1 VAQWPQVYD
10 AELVTIDLIVGTP
23 VEPDAFEGCDLLVC
37 VLHGSY
43 WESVMR
49 CLNDYFGPAHRM
61 GGRVR
66 SANASMCGTAKGKV
80 IGSQFLLKIASVTL
94 MAISTIQGGA
104 LFGAPP
110 EVPPQTKII
119 DDLIQQ
125 GWIDYEVRPSSE
137 IGDAKWCR
145 RVYLDIL
152 GRIPSLEELEAYV
165 SDRGAGKQQRLVE
178 SLLYDEKYT
187 EEYAGNWASVWTNV
201 LIGRGG
207 GNDRRDLTSREGMQK
222 YLRDSFAAN
231 KAYNRMVY
239 ELVTAKGTTK
249 PGTENFNG
257 AVNYLIGKVNAD
269 NAVLAT
275 SSTSRIFLGL
285 QVQCTQCHDHPFNQ
299 WKQQKFWE
307 FNSFFRQSVGLRR
320 FVSGTMDI
328 DHAELADQDFA
339 GEAGDADDAV
349 VFYEIRNGLTM
360 AAYPVFMD
368 AEPTDRR
375 GRVSDVNRRDELG
388 RLMMDS
394 PYLDKM
400 IVNRMWAHF
409 MGYGFTKPVDDL
421 GPHKT
426 PSHPELLETLGQQFR
441 EHSYDLKQLITWIT
455 LSRPYRLSSAMT
467 SYNQLDDPSLG
478 ESPKFSHFYLR
489 QMQAENLYQSL
500 IVAANAQVRGSYE
513 KQEQEKGE
521 WLRQFVVAFG
531 TDEGDEATT
540 FNGSIPQALMMFNG
554 SLVKR
559 ATSSDPETLI
569 GSLTRSNL
577 KIQDQVHRLYL
588 AGLARR
594 ASRDELTLAANLLR
608 ARNGNQ
614 AEALQDLWWA
624 ILNSNEFILQH

>member
-1 VAQWPQVYD
+1 MQTFIQLRSQDVSA
-10 AELVTIDLIVGTP
+10 
-23 VEPDAFEGCDLLVC
+23 PD
-37 VLHGSY
+37 
-43 WESVMR
+43 W
-49 CLNDYFGPAHRM
+49 
-61 GGRVR
+61 
-66 SANASMCGTAKGKV
+66 
-80 IGSQFLLKIASVTL
+80 GSQSRGCGLGRIVFAVTL
-94 MAISTIQGGA
+94 MVTVAVTWSFGLAGRA
-104 LFGAPP
+104 LAAGP
-110 EVPPQTKII
+110 EVPPQSKII
-119 DDLIQQ
+119 DELIEQ
-125 GWIDYEVRPSSE
+125 GWLDYEVRPSANAD
-137 IGDAKWCR
+137 DAKWCR

-152 GRIPSLEELEAYV
+152 GRIPSLSELEEFVKDKDPNKDA
-165 SDRGAGKQQRLVE
+165 KLVE
-178 SLLYDEKYT
+178 KLLYDDKYT
-187 EEYAGNWASVWTNV
+187 EEYARNWSTVWTNI
-201 LIGRGG
+201 LIGRSG

-222 YLRDSFAAN
+222 YLRDAFASN
-231 KAYNRMVY
+231 RPYNRMVY
-239 ELVTAKGTTK
+239 ELVTATGSTK
-249 PGTENFNG
+249 PGTDNFNG

-307 FNSFFRQSVGLRR
+307 FNSFFRQTVGLRR
-320 FVSGTMDI
+320 FVSGTNDI

-339 GEAGDADDAV
+339 GEAGDADNAV
-349 VFYEIRNGLTM
+349 VFYEIRNGLTK
-360 AAYPVFMD
+360 AAYPVFID
-368 AEPTDRR
+368 AEPIDPR
-375 GRVSDVNRRDELG
+375 GRVSDVNRRLELG
-388 RLMMDS
+388 RAMMDS

-426 PSHPELLETLGQQFR
+426 PSHPELLETLGQNFR

-455 LSRPYRLSSAMT
+455 LSRPYRISSQIT
-467 SYNQLDDPSLG
+467 PYNEMDDPSLG
-478 ESPKFSHFYLR
+478 EPPKFSHFYLR
-489 QMQAENLYQSL
+489 QMQAEDLYQSL
-500 IVAANAQVRGSYE
+500 IVAANAEVRGSYE
-513 KQEQEKGE
+513 AQERERNE

-569 GSLTRSNL
+569 GQLTRSNM
-577 KIQDQVHRLYL
+577 KITDQVHRLYL

-594 ASRDELTLAANLLR
+594 ATRDEMSLAASLVR
-608 ARNGNQ
+608 ARGGNT